1 MANTVPD
8 WVTYPEADWQSLTPE
23 EAGLDPARFQA
34 FIDSLDIRGAS
45 FLGEDHTNGK
55 FGAVIA
61 RGGYLVH
68 TWGDRHYRHQTASV
82 GKAFTRALAG
92 FAVADGLIDPDRPI
106 HESWTG
112 EGQLSHRHKLL
123 TEGHHRTLTWRHLLG
138 GRRERA
144 QYGGFPMEMGIRW
157 SQKLTGLRKE
167 DIVPGVVP
175 WAEWT
180 GDAFY
185 DLYSHAEPGTQAH
198 YSSAGF
204 WRLGQALTAVFGRD
218 LQDVLQE
225 RLFDTLGIPPER
237 WEWLSGATI
246 RDATYLYPDLA
257 DSYTYL
263 DPPYE
268 IAGQP
273 VRSGPGWVVI
283 SASDLARFGHLNA
296 TDGIWNGQ
304 RVIEPEWLRGH
315 SGGNRCGVAGESTHF
330 TALAV
335 VTAETFDHTFS
346 VETRSFLPE
355 EVFVGPVR
363 VAG

>member
-1 MANTVPD
+1 M
-8 WVTYPEADWQSLTPE
+8 
-23 EAGLDPARFQA
+23 
-34 FIDSLDIRGAS
+34 
-45 FLGEDHTNGK
+45 
-55 FGAVIA
+55 IA

-123 TEGHHRTLTWRHLLG
+123 TEGHHRTLIWRHLLG

-204 WRLGQALTAVFGRD
+204 WRLGQALTAVFG
-218 LQDVLQE
+218 
-225 RLFDTLGIPPER
+225 
-237 WEWLSGATI
+237 GAPGRT
-246 RDATYLYPDLA
+246 
-257 DSYTYL
+257 
-263 DPPYE
+263 
-268 IAGQP
+268 AGAP
-273 VRSGPGWVVI
+273 VRH
-283 SASDLARFGHLNA
+283 A
-296 TDGIWNGQ
+296 
-304 RVIEPEWLRGH
+304 GH
-315 SGGNRCGVAGESTHF
+315 SAGALGVA
-330 TALAV
+330 
-335 VTAETFDHTFS
+335 
-346 VETRSFLPE
+346 
-355 EVFVGPVR
+355 VR
-363 VAG
+363 GRH

>member
-1 MANTVPD
+1 M
-8 WVTYPEADWQSLTPE
+8 
-23 EAGLDPARFQA
+23 
-34 FIDSLDIRGAS
+34 
-45 FLGEDHTNGK
+45 
-55 FGAVIA
+55 
-61 RGGYLVH
+61 
-68 TWGDRHYRHQTASV
+68 
-82 GKAFTRALAG
+82 
-92 FAVADGLIDPDRPI
+92 
-106 HESWTG
+106 
-112 EGQLSHRHKLL
+112 
-123 TEGHHRTLTWRHLLG
+123 
-138 GRRERA
+138 
-144 QYGGFPMEMGIRW
+144 
-157 SQKLTGLRKE
+157 
-167 DIVPGVVP
+167 
-175 WAEWT
+175 
-180 GDAFY
+180 
-185 DLYSHAEPGTQAH
+185 
-198 YSSAGF
+198 
-204 WRLGQALTAVFGRD
+204 FGRD

-335 VTAETFDHTFS
+335 VTAETFDPHLLGGDAELPARRGLRRPGTGRRVS
-346 VETRSFLPE
+346 RPSPRPRPAPPDDGWTTPERSPN
-355 EVFVGPVR
+355 G
-363 VAG
+363 GS